1 MNSMSQVQYPSDFVG
16 EDGIVYP
23 TIGEAFRMGSFNSRY
38 IRELKNIYSEVLTD
52 IITITRD
59 EQTSIMSNMGIEYN
73 TSGTVIYSNTYNIVK
88 YEIISA
94 TVKSSVAISASSYYV
109 SSVNKIGL
117 NSLNDKGSVVLMVV
131 LAN

>member
-1 MNSMSQVQYPSDFVG
+1 MSQVQYPSDFVG
-16 EDGIVYP
+16 ADGVIYP
-23 TIGEAFRMGSFNSRY
+23 TVGEAFRMGSFNSRY

-52 IITITRD
+52 IITITRN
-59 EQTSIMSNMGIEYN
+59 EETSIMSNMGIEYN
-73 TSGTVIYSNTYNIVK
+73 TSGTIIYSNAYNIVK

-94 TVKSSVAISASSYYV
+94 TVKSSVTISVSSFYV

-117 NSLNDKGSVVLMVV
+117 NTMSTKGSVVLMVV